1 MWIRRIE
8 VTVKNS
14 KTQAILLNT
23 HQNRIDF
30 SYQGKL
36 DWIGDKLKLD
46 IYNLGVQEVRS
57 LIDSG
62 EDGRD
67 ILVKVG
73 YEDDIE
79 NMAVLMDGIV
89 VNANGMKQ
97 LPHHITSLWCVPK
110 WGRNLDDVHP
120 LLGYNTG
127 LGTLKT
133 VLTNLATLGGFTTAP
148 TFVGI
153 SEDILNDAVINMTFN
168 GDVRAAFAQL
178 GDMYK
183 FYTRNSG
190 AGVAVISMLNDV
202 SSLGAIKGS
211 PLSKSHTLK
220 VNRVRGTPQAQP
232 AVITVPYNLDANIK
246 CGDLI
251 DVSEFISTAYVNG
264 DGITIQNQV
273 GGPSVSGIIQVN
285 DPEGLLY
292 RTETLWQHTI
302 MDKYLVNGVN
312 HFGSNFTQTWQ
323 TNILGVV
330 YNGNRKGP
338 SVSGG
343 DTWHDDVQSRVQ
355 GQSIPEVQVSLQQP
369 QVFMPSTTSLD
380 GGDNK
385 GIFDTQFQEGN
396 GLTRNEAQKLNRVQ
410 ISPAQRSSILRAS
423 GGNYQKA
430 QALTNKLRIENR
442 GNVAPTNA
450 VSSAGASGPWQM
462 MPATAKSLGV
472 DDRSNFDQGADG
484 AAKLYDEAIKR
495 WDGNRAMEYA
505 SYNAGPKR
513 AEQMRDG
520 KPIPK
525 ETQDYVRMGMAMEA
539 QQNGGQ

>member
-14 KTQAILLNT
+14 KTQAILLDT

-30 SYQGKL
+30 SYQGNL
-36 DWIGDKLKLD
+36 SWIGDQLKLD

-67 ILVKVG
+67 ILVRVG
-73 YEDDIE
+73 YEDDIK
-79 NMAVLMDGIV
+79 NMATLMEGIV

-120 LLGYNTG
+120 LQGYNTG

-133 VLTNLATLGGFTTAP
+133 VLTDLATLGGFTAAP
-148 TFVGI
+148 TFVGV
-153 SEDILNDAVINMTFN
+153 SDEILNDPVINMTFN

-178 GDMYK
+178 GDMFR

-190 AGVAVISMLNDV
+190 AGVAIISKLNGV
-202 SSLGAIKGS
+202 STLGAIKGS
-211 PLSKSHTLK
+211 PLSKAHTLK

-232 AVITVPYNLDANIK
+232 AAITVPYNLDANIK

-251 DVSEFISTAYVNG
+251 DVGEFINVAYVNG
-264 DGITIQNQV
+264 DGVTVQNQV

-302 MDKYLVNGVN
+302 MDKYLVKGVN
-312 HFGSNFTQTWQ
+312 HFGSNFTQAWQ
-323 TNILGVV
+323 TSILGSVF
-330 YNGNRKGP
+330 NGNRKGP
-338 SVSGG
+338 AVSGG
-343 DTWHDDVQSRVQ
+343 DTWHDDVQGRVQ
-355 GQSIPEVQVSLQQP
+355 GSMIPEVSVSLQAP
-369 QVFMPSTTSLD
+369 FTPSTHNLT
-380 GGDNK
+380 GGANQ

-410 ISPAQRSSILRAS
+410 ISPAQRTSILKAS

-442 GNVAPTNA
+442 GNATPTNA

-462 MPATAKSLGV
+462 MPATAKALGV
-472 DDRSNFDQGADG
+472 DDRSNFDQGAQG
-484 AAKLYDEAIKR
+484 AAKLYDKAMKR

-513 AEQMRDG
+513 AEQMRDN

>member
-14 KTQAILLNT
+14 KTQAILLDT

-30 SYQGKL
+30 SYQGNL
-36 DWIGDKLKLD
+36 SWIGDKLKLD
-46 IYNLGVQEVRS
+46 IYNLGVHEVRS

-67 ILVKVG
+67 ILVRVG

-79 NMAVLMDGIV
+79 NMAILMDGIV

-120 LLGYNTG
+120 LRGYNTG
-127 LGTLKT
+127 LGALKT
-133 VLTNLATLGGFTTAP
+133 VLTDLATLGGFTAAP
-148 TFVGI
+148 TFVGM
-153 SEDILNDAVINMTFN
+153 SDEILNDLVINMTFN

-178 GDMYK
+178 GDMFR

-190 AGVAVISMLNDV
+190 AGVAVISKLNSV
-202 SSLGAIKGS
+202 ATLGAIKGS

-220 VNRVRGTPQAQP
+220 ANRVRGTPQAQP

-251 DVSEFISTAYVNG
+251 DVGEFISVAHVNG
-264 DGITIQNQV
+264 DGVPVQNQV

-312 HFGSNFTQTWQ
+312 HFGSNFTQAWQ

-330 YNGNRKGP
+330 FNGNRKGP
-338 SVSGG
+338 AVSGG
-343 DTWHDDVQSRVQ
+343 DTWHDDVQGRVQ
-355 GQSIPEVQVSLQQP
+355 GSMIPEVSVSLQAP
-369 QVFMPSTTSLD
+369 FTPSTHNLT
-380 GGDNK
+380 GGANQ
-385 GIFDTQFQEGN
+385 GIFNTQFQEGN

-410 ISPAQRSSILRAS
+410 ISPAQRTSILKAS

-430 QALTNKLRIENR
+430 QALANKLRIENR
-442 GNVAPTNA
+442 GNAAPSNA

-462 MPATAKSLGV
+462 MPATAKALGV
-472 DDRSNFDQGADG
+472 DDRSNFDQGAQG
-484 AAKLYDEAIKR
+484 AAKLYDEAMKR

-513 AEQMRDG
+513 AEQMRDN